1 MKEQDVQQWIKR
13 NGEMLKK
20 NLIKTSAV
28 EGFIRGVRDFL
39 GDKIKEK
46 SIKPDSELA
55 ALIEKTSYKV
65 ATLWSSG
72 DGFPTPKNAAL
83 EAALP
88 WIDLYEQYFE
98 LKTISKRHQT
108 GDNYIESRMQ
118 GAESD
123 WHFVIGD
130 RTSTDKTKARM
141 TIDAQHG
148 DIRTEDNRDLP
159 EKYFPKIEVK
169 LHKEDG
175 NVVHVV
181 RQRDQVEFTEYL
193 SEANTPARPIID
205 TKNGF
210 SMSNGPKGSF
220 FAFEIENKGS
230 LPAANVRG
238 LLLAEGIG
246 KDEIIELPLS
256 QGLSA
261 GEKTGN
267 VQIGIRGTAFYERG
281 LGNVYVIFIATDFNG
296 KTWINGKCFQQ
307 EARSDGKY
315 HLTGNGNTTLTNEE
329 AETVFINKTDID
341 RIVRLTGGK
350 KRFSKAAITKERVRE
365 GIRKAGYQIGVMIP
379 VEHLFSD
386 HLKDKEITVQ
396 DLTYLMREL
405 AEEGLISSYTGH
417 MDDLTTVKLTAKG
430 KHWVYND

>member
-13 NGEMLKK
+13 NREKLTK
-20 NLIKTSAV
+20 NLVKTSDA

-39 GDKIKEK
+39 DEKIKEK

-55 ALIEKTSYKV
+55 ALIEKASYKV
-65 ATLWSSG
+65 VTLWSSG

-83 EAALP
+83 EATLP
-88 WIDLYEQYFE
+88 WIELYEQYFE
-98 LKTISKRHQT
+98 LKTVSKRHQT
-108 GDNYIESRMQ
+108 GDIYIESRMQ

-148 DIRTEDNRDLP
+148 DIRTEDNRDMP

-175 NVVHVV
+175 NVVHIV

-193 SEANTPARPIID
+193 PEANSPARPIID

-230 LPAANVRG
+230 VPAANVRG

-267 VQIGIRGTAFYERG
+267 VQIGIRGTVFYERV

-296 KTWINGKCFQQ
+296 KTWVNGKRFQQ
-307 EARSDGKY
+307 EARADGKY
-315 HLTGNGNTTLTNEE
+315 NLTGNGNETLTNEE
-329 AETVFINKTDID
+329 AEAVLINNTDVE

-350 KRFSKAAITKERVRE
+350 KRFSRATITKERVRE

-379 VEHLFSD
+379 VENLFNSY
-386 HLKDKEITVQ
+386 LNEKELTLQ
-396 DLTYLMREL
+396 ELTYLMREL
-405 AEEGLISSYTGH
+405 AEEGLVSSYTDH
-417 MDDLTTVKLTAKG
+417 SDDLTSVKLTAKG
-430 KHWVYND
+430 KHWIYND